1 MERQAR
7 KTEEVMSIVGTKGEE
22 GGVAGVEEV
31 LERFTMIVL
40 GPIIACE
47 IQN

>member
-31 LERFTMIVL
+31 LERFTMMGL
-40 GPIIACE
+40 GPTIACE